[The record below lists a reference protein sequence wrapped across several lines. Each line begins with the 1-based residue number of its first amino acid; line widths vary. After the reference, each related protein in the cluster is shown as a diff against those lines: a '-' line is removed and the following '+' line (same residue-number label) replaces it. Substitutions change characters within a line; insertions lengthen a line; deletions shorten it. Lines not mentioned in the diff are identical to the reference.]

1 MNNDPDL
8 REEERE
14 KQADSEAGNTLA
26 IAMCIGISVGVALG
40 AATHNYGL
48 WIPVGTSIGATVGA
62 LLAGEYGTTLDS
74 LVKTTAV
81 EGVGMIPPAPEGKY
95 IWGSVTM
102 NDRGQIVI
110 PKEARD
116 KLGFAAGQRLIVA
129 SDEKGI
135 ALIPAEVFEEGMR
148 QVREYLASLGETE

>member
-1 MNNDPDL
+1 MLKENLAML
-8 REEERE
+8 RKINGYSQEEISE
-14 KQADSEAGNTLA
+14 K
-26 IAMCIGISVGVALG
+26 IGISRQAY
-40 AATHNYGL
+40 AK
-48 WIPVGTSIGATVGA
+48 WESGATIPDIEKCA
-62 LLAGEYGTTLDS
+62 LLAKVYGTTLDA
-74 LVKTTAV
+74 LVKTEQV
-81 EGVGMIPPAPEGKY
+81 DGVGMIPPAPEGKY

-110 PKEARD
+110 PKEARE

-148 QVREYLASLGETE
+148 QVREYLASLNGKE